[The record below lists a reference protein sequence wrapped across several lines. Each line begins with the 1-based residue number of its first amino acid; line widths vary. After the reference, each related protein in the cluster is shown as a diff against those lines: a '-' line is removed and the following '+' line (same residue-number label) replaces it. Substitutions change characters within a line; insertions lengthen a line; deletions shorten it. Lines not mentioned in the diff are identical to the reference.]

1 MEELL
6 KLRDHVK
13 SGNYTDAL
21 LLIDEL
27 EEMSL
32 SDKINKI
39 CSFSIII
46 LVHLIKQ
53 QAEKKT
59 TRSWEASIDF
69 SVFQIKRTNK
79 RYKAKG
85 FYANKE
91 VISNILEDAFPIAVK
106 EAALEVFE
114 GKYLENELED
124 LIDKNQIIQKALTL
138 ITN

>member
-1 MEELL
+1 MEELI
-6 KLRDHVK
+6 KLRNYVK
-13 SGNYTDAL
+13 SGNYNGAL

-46 LVHLIKQ
+46 LIHLIKQ
-53 QAEKKT
+53 QAEKTT
-59 TRSWEASIDF
+59 TRSWESSIDF

-79 RYKAKG
+79 RYKVKG

-91 VISNILEDAFPIAVK
+91 EMKNILEDAFPIAVK

-114 GKYLENELED
+114 GKYSAKELEN
-124 LIDKNQIIQKALTL
+124 LIDRKQIIEKALTL
-138 ITN
+138 IVE